1 MSKFKALD
9 YNVYN
14 SRFGFDKYK
23 YLYDLMTE
31 LFALIPFNEKD
42 FEDDTFFAYS
52 GMTVF
57 IDKRFGSYCEVTG
70 SGWLN
75 IFDRIK
81 LHEDKIKAFKKD
93 IIQLK
98 LF

>member
-1 MSKFKALD
+1 M
-9 YNVYN
+9 N
-14 SRFGFDKYK
+14 
-23 YLYDLMTE
+23 
-31 LFALIPFNEKD
+31 
-42 FEDDTFFAYS
+42 
-52 GMTVF
+52 VF

>member
-1 MSKFKALD
+1 MSKFKASD
-9 YNVYN
+9 YAAYN

-31 LFALIPFNEKD
+31 LYYLTPFEDKN
-42 FEDDTFFAYS
+42 FEDDTFFIYS

-57 IDKRFGSYCEVTG
+57 IDKKFGSYCEIIG

-81 LHEDKIKAFKKD
+81 LHEQKIKEFKKD